1 MNYGDKNIKIIEE
14 ENIIGI
20 IICKKDAYFIMEYCS
35 DNRVL
40 FREYVIV

>member
-14 ENIIGI
+14 ENTIGI
-20 IICKKDAYFIMEYCS
+20 IICKKDACFIMEYCS

-40 FREYVIV
+40 SREYVIV